1 MSNNKTWHL
10 NNETDN
16 WKLEMALWCSG
27 YHYCTTSFNKAWSQV
42 LRRFKSCSQHFGDS
56 QWWDL
61 WQWLLLEIRLNAF
74 RWSTIPQKQFF
85 IIIIIIVRIKRLV
98 LVVIIF
104 FNCYFAAP
112 QQTLG
117 HYRGDS
123 LTNLM
128 FITAFVK
135 NVTESL
141 LMSLVPKP
149 SCVPSEVWTRNLPIL
164 IAMP

>member
-16 WKLEMALWCSG
+16 WKLKMALWCSG

-42 LRRFKSCSQHFGDS
+42 QICSQHLGDS

-74 RWSTIPQKQFF
+74 RWSTIPHKQF
-85 IIIIIIVRIKRLV
+85 IIIIVRIKTLV
-98 LVVIIF
+98 LTVIFIF
-104 FNCYFAAP
+104 NYYFAAP
-112 QQTLG
+112 RLTLG

-123 LTNLM
+123 LANLM
-128 FITAFVK
+128 FITVFVK
-135 NVTESL
+135 KVTESL
-141 LMSLVPKP
+141 LISLVSKP
-149 SCVPSEVWTRNLPIL
+149 SCAPSGVWTGNLPIL
-164 IAMP
+164 IATP